1 MLFRSANS
9 GEHGAAEINDSGL
22 SGSDELRFAASTAG
36 QTLTVYAGDRGLER
50 ISIGSG
56 SDPTANR
63 SATTELHIDASLAP
77 NALSIEGN
85 AGNNNLSG
93 SVFNDTLMGAEG
105 VDSMAGGGGSD
116 LYLINSSAEH
126 NAAEINDSG
135 LSGSDELRFAASTAG
150 QTLTV
155 FAGDTGLERVS
166 IGTGQAATA
175 IKIGRAHV

>member
-1 MLFRSANS
+1 MCS
-9 GEHGAAEINDSGL
+9 
-22 SGSDELRFAASTAG
+22 SDL
-36 QTLTVYAGDRGLER
+36 
-50 ISIGSG
+50 
-56 SDPTANR
+56 
-63 SATTELHIDASLAP
+63 
-77 NALSIEGN
+77 
-85 AGNNNLSG
+85 
-93 SVFNDTLMGAEG
+93 EG

-175 IKIGRAHV
+175 ISTATTALNIDASLAPNALLISGNAGANVLMGTAYTDTLLGGEGSDIYLIANSGEHGAAEINDSGLSGSEIGRAHV